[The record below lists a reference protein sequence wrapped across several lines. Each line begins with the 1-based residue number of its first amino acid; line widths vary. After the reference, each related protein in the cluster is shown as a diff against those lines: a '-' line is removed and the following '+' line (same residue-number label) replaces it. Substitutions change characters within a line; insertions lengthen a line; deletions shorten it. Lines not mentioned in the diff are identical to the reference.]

1 VPRNSPS
8 RRIAYLLVCAALASA
23 AACRKEASA
32 PSGSPVTTRSE
43 APSPGFSIKP
53 ILVEFLKQF
62 PPDGYLI
69 SPKDVAASKPLVVDV
84 READEYAT
92 GFVEGAINIPLREL
106 PTSLRAL
113 PSLDA
118 PVVVACRSGHRSAIG
133 MAMLRMLGYRNAR
146 SLDGGLNAWSQAKL
160 QLVTSPVPK
169 RPEGT
174 APKVDAQLQAALRY
188 YLVHTLPANWG
199 TIDPPTLTWDQD
211 LKSSTELEPM
221 SDVFDQGKS
230 ALFIVDEPSQF
241 ATAKRGTAK
250 LERAVNTPLQ
260 QLPQALDEMPSTDT
274 LTWA

>member
-1 VPRNSPS
+1 VSRNPLF
-8 RRIAYLLVCAALASA
+8 RRILSLLLCAAAASA
-23 AACRKEASA
+23 AACRKDAPPQPGSTVTTGAEA
-32 PSGSPVTTRSE
+32 PSGR
-43 APSPGFSIKP
+43 FSIRP
-53 ILVEFLKQF
+53 VLVEFLKQF

-69 SPKDVAASKPLVVDV
+69 SPKDVAGSQPLVVDV

-92 GFVEGAINIPLREL
+92 GFIDGAINIPLRDL

-146 SLDGGLNAWSQAKL
+146 SMDGGLNAWEQTKL
-160 QLVTSPVPK
+160 PLVTSPVPK

-174 APKVDAQLQAALRY
+174 APKVDGQLQAALHY

-199 TIDPPTLTWDQD
+199 VMDPPTLTWDQAR
-211 LKSSTELEPM
+211 KSSAELEPM
-221 SDVFDQGKS
+221 ADVFDQGRS
-230 ALFIVDEPSQF
+230 ALFVVDEPSQF
-241 ATAKRGTAK
+241 AAAKRGTTK
-250 LERAVNTPLQ
+250 LEKAVNTPLQ
-260 QLPQALDEMPSTDT
+260 QLPKVLDEMPSNDT